1 MSKNF
6 ENIIL
11 NDGSKSENNYES
23 EYTDNGTDDSF
34 TDDERDYQQIDNH
47 RRDYQQRDNHRR
59 DYQQRDNYRR
69 DYQQTKTNVS
79 VNPLVHKTIEHTVHI
94 DSSHREHIFNSA
106 IRDTNVDPDKHALPT
121 NIKTHKPE
129 YSDVAFN
136 SRFTYVPSAPFQRV
150 VSMKLCAINL
160 PSTWY
165 TFDYKYGNTT
175 FRLDEWDG
183 SNWVNKGGTASIG
196 IGNYTKHGL
205 LRQIEHKAR
214 DLYGGPCL
222 EFFIEGEAADGSEPG
237 TGRLKGHSTTGKKL
251 RIVYYGDNVTNN
263 YPANIAQMPTYPAK
277 KNKNLGRHLGIRRAP
292 DENNEYAFEIPASDN
307 PRGELLGETSIDVF
321 GSRYFYL
328 VINEQTPARASI
340 TKAGTGAL
348 KEKVQNQRSEIPESM
363 HILAKINLA
372 NNGLTRSTGS
382 GLLTNNLTT
391 PTIISDTGIQSN
403 TRNYFGPI
411 TIEKLD
417 IQLLDAFGHKVD
429 FHDHDWSFTLK
440 LECEYSPSSHR

>member
-6 ENIIL
+6 ENIKL
-11 NDGSKSENNYES
+11 NDRGKHENNYES
-23 EYTDNGTDDSF
+23 DYTDGYGSDDGF
-34 TDDERDYQQIDNH
+34 TDDERDNF
-47 RRDYQQRDNHRR
+47 RRDYQQ
-59 DYQQRDNYRR
+59 R

-106 IRDTNVDPDKHALPT
+106 IRDTNIDPDKHALPT

-136 SRFTYVPSAPFQRV
+136 SCFTYVPSAPFQRV
-150 VSMKLCAINL
+150 VSMKLSAINL

-183 SNWVNKGGTASIG
+183 SNWVNKGGTGSIG

-214 DLYGGPCL
+214 ELYGGPCL

-237 TGRLKGHSTTGKKL
+237 TGRLKGHSTTGTKL
-251 RIVYYGDNVTNN
+251 RIVYYSDDVTNN
-263 YPANIAQMPTYPAK
+263 YPANIAQMPTYPSK

-292 DENNEYAFEIPASDN
+292 DENNEYAFEIN
-307 PRGELLGETSIDVF
+307 PEVGDPLSRGELLGETSIDVF

-328 VINEQTPARASI
+328 VVNEQTPSRASI

-372 NNGLTRSTGS
+372 FNGLTRSTGS
-382 GLLTNNLTT
+382 GSLTNNLTT
-391 PTIISDTGIQSN
+391 PTIISEPQLHNNI
-403 TRNYFGPI
+403 RNYFGPV

-429 FHDHDWSFTLK
+429 LHDHDWSFTLK
-440 LECEYSPSSHR
+440 LECEYSPSSHM